1 MLERI
6 AKLSVRWGNQHRKWK
21 QVWDENVYIT
31 TSGVWSLNPMRNILA
46 NTKIDHIL
54 YSVDYPF
61 EQNENGLKW
70 VEELEESGLV
80 TKEQLEMICYKNS
93 EKLLGVKAPQ

>member
-1 MLERI
+1 
-6 AKLSVRWGNQHRKWK
+6 
-21 QVWDENVYIT
+21 
-31 TSGVWSLNPMRNILA
+31 MRTILV

-70 VEELEESGLV
+70 IEELEQSGLV
-80 TKEQLEMICYKNS
+80 TKEQLEMIAYKNS
-93 EKLLGVKAPQ
+93 ERLLRVKAPQ